1 MTEKAKKPRAKKNTK
16 PVLVKVGKHFISPGD
31 IRCITQVR
39 HNLYVVKFFSD
50 PNPEYPCWI
59 ESKHIELLLAQFNI
73 IVSDE

>member
-1 MTEKAKKPRAKKNTK
+1 MTEKKKTTRKKNTK

-39 HNLYVVKFFSD
+39 RDLYVVKFYSD

-59 ESKHIELLLAQFNI
+59 EAKHIELLLQQFSI